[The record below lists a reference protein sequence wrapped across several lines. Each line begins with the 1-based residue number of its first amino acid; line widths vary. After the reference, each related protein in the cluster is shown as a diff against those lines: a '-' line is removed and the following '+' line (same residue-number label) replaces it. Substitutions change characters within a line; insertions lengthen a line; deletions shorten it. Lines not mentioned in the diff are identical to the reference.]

1 MSNHCPDCAET
12 GSCGNGHVYVI
23 ELKKKVLEK
32 EPGFPFEGELPRGK
46 RVYYVGETSHSPEC
60 RYKQHVAD
68 REKKS
73 RKGYMCNCF
82 SDEPEKREFK
92 PSNGPGKYVFEY
104 HKKGGLRPELY
115 RDKNPADR
123 KPEENYRG
131 MMKDLK
137 EKRVGAEEDLAL
149 ELRSMG
155 HAVHY
160 G

>member
-1 MSNHCPDCAET
+1 MGKHCPDCTET
-12 GSCGNGHVYVI
+12 SSCENYHVYVI
-23 ELKKKVLEK
+23 ELRKKVLKK
-32 EPGFPFEGELPRGK
+32 EPSFPFEGDLPRGK

-73 RKGYMCNCF
+73 RKGFMCKCF
-82 SDEPEKREFK
+82 TDEPKFRPFK
-92 PSNGPGKYVFEY
+92 SANSPGKYVKKY

-115 RDKNPADR
+115 SDENPATR
-123 KPEENYRG
+123 KQGNYSG

-137 EKRVGAEEDLAL
+137 DKSVEKEEELAL
-149 ELRSMG
+149 KLRSKG

>member
-1 MSNHCPDCAET
+1 MSKHCLDCTET
-12 GSCGNGHVYVI
+12 SFCGNYHVYVI

-32 EPGFPFEGELPRGK
+32 EPGFPFEGELPRDK

-73 RKGYMCNCF
+73 RKGFMCNCF
-82 SDEPEKREFK
+82 TDEPKFRPFK
-92 PSNGPGKYVFEY
+92 SANGPGKYVFEY
-104 HKKGGLRPELY
+104 HKKGCLRPELY
-115 RDKNPADR
+115 RDENPVTKN
-123 KPEENYRG
+123 EGNYPG
-131 MMKDLK
+131 MMKNLK
-137 EKRVGAEEDLAL
+137 DKSVKKEEELAL
-149 ELRSMG
+149 KLQSMG